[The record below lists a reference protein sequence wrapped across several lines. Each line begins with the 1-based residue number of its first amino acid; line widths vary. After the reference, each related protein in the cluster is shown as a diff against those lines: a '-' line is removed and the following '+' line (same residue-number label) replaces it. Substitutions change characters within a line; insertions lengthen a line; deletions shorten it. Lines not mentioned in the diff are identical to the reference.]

1 MRTHYFIPAVL
12 LVLLSCNEMEII
24 FKATKLQQKGTE
36 RIEVYKDWNYSIY
49 LNDSLVKSGSASLLN
64 NDKLILTSKPNSR
77 RQTLIQSQEYLIQGD
92 KICSLIRKDNQDTAQ
107 LELRIPKQVVNEND
121 CFIIEKKFNP

>member
-12 LVLLSCNEMEII
+12 LVLLSCGEMEII
-24 FKATKLQQKGTE
+24 FKATRLQQKGTE

-49 LNDSLVKSGSASLLN
+49 LNDSLVKSGNASLIN

-92 KICSLIRKDNQDTAQ
+92 NLCVLTRKDNQDTAQ